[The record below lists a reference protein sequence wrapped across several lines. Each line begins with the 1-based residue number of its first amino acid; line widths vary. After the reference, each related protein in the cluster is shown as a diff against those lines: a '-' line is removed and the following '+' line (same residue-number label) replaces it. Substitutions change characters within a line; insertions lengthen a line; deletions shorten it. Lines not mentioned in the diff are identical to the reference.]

1 MPALNSILPADGKR
15 RGVSSPELQ
24 TRNEP
29 PVDKFQSVME
39 RLKGSWKLEAG
50 SLEKTIAANPQL
62 PASRSELPTGVEKTA
77 PHCPPLDFEK
87 ELEAG
92 SWKPGKNHHGESA
105 TPNFPA
111 RTSGEGGKMNSDQT
125 GADFQHGEMPP
136 AVAPQSGLAQAA
148 DIPVSPATTGKIKS
162 PKSGAAASNSDT
174 TAPER
179 SEDGKV
185 APPSPALDSGF
196 GTLDLFAG
204 FMPATALPSQILS
217 AADSRTVPTVQAD
230 QTAGQT
236 NFTSAPAREPV
247 DKSPPPIK
255 SDPAGG
261 DIELPEML
269 SLDDDGKFSSY
280 APAVPGN
287 SPEAVPATG
296 EPLQIK
302 GRPATIFIKVD
313 PSSAP
318 VLNSDTVPSADGMTV
333 AQQDVNVKMA
343 TKKTDFTGAAEQKLP
358 GAAGVGSQAAAA
370 APARPGA
377 SQKTADA
384 AVENLPARVKN
395 RGGLVSEV
403 GTELPADGAAAKTI
417 LSEALNL
424 PRLAPAGTT
433 SLERTQEMMASQ
445 VVRLHESG
453 ADELR
458 VVIKPDAGLQLSLNL
473 RQGDGVVEV
482 RAVLDRGNFDL
493 LNRHWPELQQQ
504 LESRGMRVAPLSC
517 ADENFGGGSEGFR
530 QPTTPH
536 GQHAGDDADFDSAPA
551 EPAVLIPGLPTATAT
566 ASASA
571 TLARNWETW
580 A

>member
-1 MPALNSILPADGKR
+1 MPALNFILPADGKR
-15 RGVSSPELQ
+15 RGVSNPELQ

-29 PVDKFQSVME
+29 PAEKFLNVME
-39 RLKGSWKLEAG
+39 RIKVQWPKSAATGSG
-50 SLEKTIAANPQL
+50 SAA
-62 PASRSELPTGVEKTA
+62 PAPERSESEKVA
-77 PHCPPLDFEK
+77 PHCLALDFGTGPSD
-87 ELEAG
+87 LA
-92 SWKPGKNHHGESA
+92 SPSA
-105 TPNFPA
+105 AQSPK
-111 RTSGEGGKMNSDQT
+111 SEQGGKTNSNGN
-125 GADFQHGEMPP
+125 GADLQHGETPP
-136 AVAPQSGLAQAA
+136 AVPFQSGLAQAA
-148 DIPVSPATTGKIKS
+148 DSPASSATTGKIQN
-162 PKSGAAASNSDT
+162 PKSGSGS
-174 TAPER
+174 TATER

-185 APPSPALDSGF
+185 ASQFPALDFGF
-196 GTLDLFAG
+196 WTLDSFAG
-204 FMPATALPSQILS
+204 FMPAAARPSQILS
-217 AADSRTVPTVQAD
+217 GADSRPAPTVQTG

-236 NFTSAPAREPV
+236 DFPSAPAREPA
-247 DKSPPPIK
+247 DQSPPPTK
-255 SDPAGG
+255 SAPAGG

-269 SLDDDGKFSSY
+269 SLDGGENFSSK
-280 APAVPGN
+280 APAAAGSTPD
-287 SPEAVPATG
+287 AVPAMG

-318 VLNSDTVPSADGMTV
+318 VLNSDTAPSADGMTV

-358 GAAGVGSQAAAA
+358 GAAGVGTQAAAA
-370 APARPGA
+370 PVRPGV
-377 SQKTADA
+377 SQKTASA
-384 AVENLPARVKN
+384 AGENLPARVKN

-403 GTELPADGAAAKTI
+403 GTELPADAAAAKTV
-417 LSEALNL
+417 LPETLNL

-433 SLERTQEMMASQ
+433 SLERTQEMVALQ

-536 GQHAGDDADFDSAPA
+536 GQHAGDDADFDSASA
-551 EPAVLIPGLPTATAT
+551 EPAVLAPGLPTATAT

>member
-15 RGVSSPELQ
+15 RGVSSPELG

-29 PVDKFQSVME
+29 PAEKFLNVME
-39 RLKGSWKLEAG
+39 RIKVRWPKSAATGSG
-50 SLEKTIAANPQL
+50 SAA
-62 PASRSELPTGVEKTA
+62 PAPERSENEKVA
-77 PHCPPLDFEK
+77 PHCLALDFGTGPSD
-87 ELEAG
+87 LTSPSAVQ
-92 SWKPGKNHHGESA
+92 SPKNE
-105 TPNFPA
+105 
-111 RTSGEGGKMNSDQT
+111 EGGKTNSNRT

-136 AVAPQSGLAQAA
+136 AVAFQSGLAQAA
-148 DIPVSPATTGKIKS
+148 DIPASPATTGKIQS
-162 PKSGAAASNSDT
+162 TKSGSAVSSSAA
-174 TAPER
+174 TAPEQ

-185 APPSPALDSGF
+185 APQSPALGFGF
-196 GTLDLFAG
+196 GTLDSFAG
-204 FMPATALPSQILS
+204 FMPATARPSQILS
-217 AADSRTVPTVQAD
+217 AADSRTVPTVQAG

-236 NFTSAPAREPV
+236 DFPSAPAREPV
-247 DKSPPPIK
+247 DQSPPPTK
-255 SDPAGG
+255 SAPAGG

-269 SLDDDGKFSSY
+269 SLDDGENFSSH
-280 APAVPGN
+280 APAATG
-287 SPEAVPATG
+287 STPEAVPAMG
-296 EPLQIK
+296 ETLQIK
-302 GRPATIFIKVD
+302 GRPATIIIKVG
-313 PSSAP
+313 SSFAP
-318 VLNSDTVPSADGMTV
+318 VLNSDTAPSADGMTV

-358 GAAGVGSQAAAA
+358 GAAGVGTQAAAA
-370 APARPGA
+370 PVRPGV
-377 SQKTADA
+377 SQKTASA
-384 AVENLPARVKN
+384 AGENLPARVKN

-403 GTELPADGAAAKTI
+403 GTELPADAAAKTV
-417 LSEALNL
+417 LPEALNL

-453 ADELR
+453 VDELR